1 MKKYTK
7 AIEKWS
13 LTECHACLKYLKFI
27 VIENGGCLFLNNN
40 LWLYEITC
48 SLRGGL
54 IMNFNIVKRSILI
67 CILAVFVLAALFAG
81 GCAQPETTSPR
92 ANGEVGEPAAQEYEP
107 VELNMCHFMPPMH
120 PLHTNVL
127 VPFAEEVA
135 EKTQDRVKIFVY
147 AANELAAADKNY
159 DATLSGVIDIGL
171 TLPAYT
177 PGMFPLTTI
186 LEFPFMFTSPL
197 QSNLAAWELFTENP
211 VVRDTEYKDVEVL
224 WWGTTDLGH
233 FLMKK
238 PVKTVEDLHG
248 KKVRSPSTVGN
259 DVLAALEAVPV
270 SLPVSDTYD
279 AIERAIVDGTMLP
292 ISTLISFNLSDVVDH
307 VLVMNMYA
315 TPLHMVVNKTSW
327 GKISPEDQGAIK
339 ELLEAFPKEIGEQY
353 VGEDQAGYGRAEEK
367 GIAIDTPSPEELQKF
382 HDAMDPLVGQWIEE
396 YEAKG
401 IPAQEVY
408 EQLKSIA
415 KKYE

>member
-1 MKKYTK
+1 
-7 AIEKWS
+7 
-13 LTECHACLKYLKFI
+13 
-27 VIENGGCLFLNNN
+27 
-40 LWLYEITC
+40 
-48 SLRGGL
+48 
-54 IMNFNIVKRSILI
+54 MNFNVLKRSILI
-67 CILAVFVLAALFAG
+67 CMLVVIVLAVLFTG
-81 GCAQPETTSPR
+81 GCAQPETAPPSQT
-92 ANGEVGEPAAQEYEP
+92 NGEVDKQPEKDYKP

-197 QSNLAAWELFTENP
+197 QANLTAWELFTDNP
-211 VVRDTEYKDVEVL
+211 VIRDTEYKDVEVL

-259 DVLAALEAVPV
+259 DVLAALDAVPV

-315 TPLHMVVNKTSW
+315 TPLHMVMNKTSW
-327 GKISPEDQGAIK
+327 GKISPEDQQVIK
-339 ELLEAFPKEIGEQY
+339 ELLEAFPKKIGEQY
-353 VGEDQAGYGRAEEK
+353 VREDQAGYKRAEEA
-367 GIAIDTPSPEELQKF
+367 GIAVDTPSPEELQKF
-382 HDAMDPLVGQWIEE
+382 HNAMDPLIEKWIDE

-401 IPAQEVY
+401 IPAREVY
-408 EQLKSIA
+408 EQMKSTA
-415 KKYE
+415 EKYK

>member
-1 MKKYTK
+1 MTIK
-7 AIEKWS
+7 S
-13 LTECHACLKYLKFI
+13 I
-27 VIENGGCLFLNNN
+27 VSRR
-40 LWLYEITC
+40 YA
-48 SLRGGL
+48 
-54 IMNFNIVKRSILI
+54 VVYIL
-67 CILAVFVLAALFAG
+67 VAALVALFFIG
-81 GCAQPETTSPR
+81 GCAQPETAPPSQG
-92 ANGEVGEPAAQEYEP
+92 NGEVAKQPEKDYKP

-127 VPFAEEVA
+127 VPWAEKVA

-197 QSNLAAWELFTENP
+197 QSNLTAWELFTQNP

-259 DVLAALEAVPV
+259 DVLAALGAVPV

-292 ISTLISFNLSDVVDH
+292 ISTLISFNLGDVVEN

-315 TPLHMVVNKTSW
+315 TPLHMVANKASW
-327 GKISPEDQGAIK
+327 GKISPEDQKVIK
-339 ELLEAFPKEIGEQY
+339 ELLEAFPQEIGKQY
-353 VGEDQAGYGRAEEK
+353 VVEDQAGYGRAEER
-367 GIAIDTPSPEELQKF
+367 GIVVDTPTAEELQKF
-382 HDAMDPLVGQWIEE
+382 HNAMDPLKNKWIEE

-401 IPAQEVY
+401 IPAAEVY
-408 EQLKSIA
+408 EQVKGISE
-415 KKYE
+415 KYK